1 MVNKHAQYIWHVVL
15 KQESDLLFS
24 NQQVYPFIE
33 EFMQELGLT
42 YRRWPNIE
50 TLTLTPQI
58 WTEVHK
64 ILSEGEPLG
73 IRGRSDKSQ
82 VHILAVNKA
91 NQRVVLMLVTA
102 NPEGQTRVIEQY
114 VNDSFAS
121 FFSTLYI
128 VSALSPPLMKFMSAS
143 DKKPPITKALDPQEA
158 FEVSELFQLQAVKIL
173 GVVRSCIEDIDPS
186 STKDSNN
193 FWSEYLL
200 DYEL

>member
-42 YRRWPNIE
+42 YRRWPKIE
-50 TLTLTPQI
+50 TLTLTSQVWI
-58 WTEVHK
+58 EVHK
-64 ILSEGEPLG
+64 VLSEKEPLG

-91 NQRVVLMLVTA
+91 NQRVVLMLVA
-102 NPEGQTRVIEQY
+102 GNPEGQTRVMEQY

-128 VSALSPPLMKFMSAS
+128 VSALSPALIKFTSAS
-143 DKKPPITKALDPQEA
+143 DKRHPINEALGPQEA
-158 FEVSELFQLQAVKIL
+158 FEVSELIQLQVVKIL
-173 GVVRSCIEDIDPS
+173 GVVKSCIEDIDPS
-186 STKDSNN
+186 STKESNN